1 MLPWGL
7 QLSGKLTL
15 GSGLPYRIVD
25 CSTGFSNCT
34 TAKGE
39 ASTFRQVD
47 FGLSKDMTVGLG
59 RFTLRADVLNLFNTT
74 NYGGY
79 GDSAGG
85 PGNPKNYLGG
95 DDAGLGAASNISGPM
110 RTVKLSMRYAF

>member
-1 MLPWGL
+1 M
-7 QLSGKLTL
+7 SGKVTV

-34 TAKGE
+34 TLKGE
-39 ASTFRQVD
+39 ATTFRQVD
-47 FGLSKDMTVGLG
+47 LGVSKDVSFAVG

-79 GDSAGG
+79 DSFAGG
-85 PGNPKNYLGG
+85 PGNSQNYLGG
-95 DDAGLGAASNISGPM
+95 DNANLGVPNSISGPM
-110 RTVKLSMRYAF
+110 RTLKLSMRYAF